1 MHAAAD
7 LSALIARACQTG
19 FATVHH
25 VRTVGIVLA
34 LGLFASTAHADRQP
48 VTWIGPSFA
57 GTSYANTTNQDAN
70 MNAGARISLTFE
82 DAPIAVPPP
91 GLFDHDARLV
101 PELFAGFYMNDTRAR
116 SQLGAGLR
124 AEIQLA
130 RNQVD
135 GVAYRMRVAMYAAA
149 RLKISGP
156 NADGGAEFM
165 IGEYLIGNHDRRFGW
180 EGGLG
185 IVKRPELDASQSPEL
200 EALVNIFVGF

>member
-1 MHAAAD
+1 M
-7 LSALIARACQTG
+7 
-19 FATVHH
+19 
-25 VRTVGIVLA
+25 RTAQILVA
-34 LGLFASTAHADRQP
+34 LGLLTSTARADRQT
-48 VTWIGPSFA
+48 VTWIGLSLA

-82 DAPIAVPPP
+82 DAPIALPPA

-116 SQLGAGLR
+116 SQIGAGLR

-130 RNQVD
+130 RNQTA
-135 GVAYRMRVAMYAAA
+135 GVSFHMRAAIYAAA

-165 IGEYLIGNHDRRFGW
+165 IGEYLIGDRANRRFGW

-185 IVKRPELDASQSPEL
+185 LVKRPELDATQSPEL

>member
-1 MHAAAD
+1 MVVGSIVA
-7 LSALIARACQTG
+7 LS
-19 FATVHH
+19 
-25 VRTVGIVLA
+25 
-34 LGLFASTAHADRQP
+34 STAHADRQT
-48 VTWIGPSFA
+48 VTWVGLSLA

-82 DAPIAVPPP
+82 DAPIALPPA
-91 GLFDHDARLV
+91 GLFDHDARIV
-101 PELFAGFYMNDTRAR
+101 PELFAGFYMNDARAR

-124 AEIQLA
+124 AELQLA
-130 RNQVD
+130 RNQTQ
-135 GVAYRMRVAMYAAA
+135 GVAFHMRAAIYAAA

-165 IGEYLIGNHDRRFGW
+165 IGEYLIGDRNCRFGW

-185 IVKRPELDASQSPEL
+185 LIKRPELDATQSPEL

>member
-1 MHAAAD
+1 MPGGICYCH
-7 LSALIARACQTG
+7 G
-19 FATVHH
+19 
-25 VRTVGIVLA
+25 VRTVGILVA
-34 LGLFASTAHADRQP
+34 LGLFASTAHADRQT
-48 VTWIGPSFA
+48 VTWVGLSLA

-82 DAPIAVPPP
+82 DAPIALPPA
-91 GLFDHDARLV
+91 GLFDHDARIV

-116 SQLGAGLR
+116 SQIGAGLR

-130 RNQVD
+130 RNQTD
-135 GVAYRMRVAMYAAA
+135 GVAFHMRAAIYAAA

-165 IGEYLIGNHDRRFGW
+165 IGEYLIGDRANRRFGW

-185 IVKRPELDASQSPEL
+185 MIKRPELDATQSPEL

>member
-1 MHAAAD
+1 
-7 LSALIARACQTG
+7 
-19 FATVHH
+19 
-25 VRTVGIVLA
+25 VRTVGILVA
-34 LGLFASTAHADRQP
+34 LGLFGSTAHADRQT
-48 VTWIGPSFA
+48 VTWIGLSLA

-82 DAPIAVPPP
+82 DAPIALPPA

-124 AEIQLA
+124 AELQLA
-130 RNQVD
+130 RNQAD
-135 GVAYRMRVAMYAAA
+135 GFAFHMRVAMYFAA
-149 RLKISGP
+149 RLKISGQ

-165 IGEYLIGNHDRRFGW
+165 LGEYLIGDHANRRFGW

-185 IVKRPELDASQSPEL
+185 VIKRPELDATQSPEL
-200 EALVNIFVGF
+200 EALVNIFAGF

>member
-1 MHAAAD
+1 M
-7 LSALIARACQTG
+7 
-19 FATVHH
+19 
-25 VRTVGIVLA
+25 RTAGIVLVA
-34 LGLFASTAHADRQP
+34 LGLWASTAHADRQT
-48 VTWIGPSFA
+48 VTWVGLSLA

-82 DAPIAVPPP
+82 DAPIALPPA
-91 GLFDHDARLV
+91 GLFDHDARIV

-116 SQLGAGLR
+116 SQIGAGLR

-130 RNQVD
+130 RNQAD
-135 GVAYRMRVAMYAAA
+135 GFAFHMRVAMYAAA

-165 IGEYLIGNHDRRFGW
+165 LGEYLIGDRANRRFGW

-185 IVKRPELDASQSPEL
+185 LVKRPELDAVQSPEL